1 MLHDST
7 EPPPLPLRS
16 LRFGVVMLILALLW
30 GPLLYLTFTFETLSL
45 LLITAAVS
53 ILLFFGH
60 IILFAMCVRRRAHWW
75 TFAASLA
82 LFIFSFVWVECTF
95 RNRSDTDLRAA
106 LPQLRALV
114 ETVRTNP
121 LNQGVSLNQQFGN
134 VSVIAATPLQSS
146 TILVLSR
153 NPDAEHGLIF
163 TNNPDR
169 PSPPDWVVHDS
180 YTRIAP
186 DCWRY
191 HWYDE

>member
-7 EPPPLPLRS
+7 EPPSPPLRS
-16 LRFGVVMLILALLW
+16 PRFGIVMLILALLW
-30 GPLLYLTFTFETLSL
+30 GPLLYLTFKFETLSL
-45 LLITAAVS
+45 LLITAAAG
-53 ILLFFGH
+53 ILLFCGYLT
-60 IILFAMCVRRRAHWW
+60 LFAMCLRRRAHWW

-82 LFIFSFVWVECTF
+82 LFICSFVWVERTF
-95 RNRSDTDLRAA
+95 RNRSDAD
-106 LPQLRALV
+106 LPQLRTLV
-114 ETVRTNP
+114 ETVRANP
-121 LNQGVSLNQQFGN
+121 LNQSVSLNQQFGN
-134 VSVIAATPLQSS
+134 VSVIAATPLQDS

-169 PSPPDWVVHDS
+169 PSRPDWVVHDS

-186 DCWRY
+186 DCWHY